1 MFLAGLVLAI
11 GKHAP
16 ASYIFLA
23 IGATLLI
30 GFAEEL
36 SFRGLIFGILVKNSK
51 DKIIVPLFI

>member
-1 MFLAGLVLAI
+1 MLILPLVMFLVGLVLAI

-36 SFRGLIFGILVKNSK
+36 SFRGLIFWYFS
-51 DKIIVPLFI
+51 